1 MMVIQVKYLPCTNTK
16 GSRFKA
22 SFVVDGIIKKSVI
35 SSYDYSLDHEMNVK
49 QCAQKMISSMGF
61 SNEWSM
67 VYVPGPGTRGRGF
80 WLFVPSINIETL

>member
-1 MMVIQVKYLPCTNTK
+1 MMIKVQYLPCTNHR
-16 GSRFKA
+16 GARFKA
-22 SFVVDGIIKKSVI
+22 STIINGNKKSLI
-35 SSYDYSLDHEMNVK
+35 KSYDYSMDHETNVK

-67 VYVPGPGTRGRGF
+67 VYVPVQGTERRGF